1 VFTVVQLRL
10 SDAEYATRRAT
21 ILQRLGERG
30 ITAVVLFGGNN
41 VSYFSRFGFI
51 PTERPMAYLL
61 TANRSALLVPR
72 LEGEHAEE
80 FALVDAV
87 VTYPEYPGER
97 HPMEFMKDL
106 LADFGLTHAQIG
118 VDSDGYGAL
127 YGYRGP
133 SVSQLL
139 PDATITNVRDDIEYM
154 QMINSEEE
162 LNLIRESARWGNLAH
177 VYLQEYCKV
186 GVSETEISMRASD
199 EATLAMIRTLGTE
212 YRPVSFGRPGASAG
226 FRGQIG
232 KDSALPH
239 AMTSN
244 ARLKAGDVLVT
255 GAGAS
260 VWGYG
265 SELERTMIMGEPS
278 KEQEKYFTL
287 MLEAQTL
294 ACAAIKPGI
303 PCSDVDRQVR
313 AFFTEHNLWEY
324 WRHHTGHAKS
334 TLVHE
339 APFLDIG
346 DDRIMEVGMVFTVE
360 PGIYISGFAGFR
372 HSDTVAVTPDGIEW
386 LTYYPRDLESLT
398 IPV

>member
-1 VFTVVQLRL
+1 MARLRL
-10 SDAEYATRRAT
+10 SDEEYAQRRAT
-21 ILQRLGERG
+21 ILWRLGERG
-30 ITAVVLFGGNN
+30 IQGLVLFGGNN

-51 PTERPMAYLL
+51 PTERPMAYVL
-61 TANRSALLVPR
+61 TPQRSALLVPR
-72 LEGEHAEE
+72 LEVEHAEE

-87 VTYPEYPGER
+87 VSYPEYPGER
-97 HPMEFMKDL
+97 HPMAYLVDL
-106 LADFGLTHAQIG
+106 LRDAGLDGARLG

-133 SVSQLL
+133 TVSQLL
-139 PDATITNVRDDIEYM
+139 PDAVVENVRDDVEYM

-162 LNLIRESARWGNLAH
+162 LDLIRESARWGNLAH
-177 VYLQEYCKV
+177 SYLQEYSAV
-186 GVSETEISMRASD
+186 GRTETEIAMRASFD
-199 EATLAMIRTLGTE
+199 ATQAMIRTLGPG
-212 YRPVSFGRPGASAG
+212 YRPVSAGRPGASAG

-265 SELERTMIMGEPS
+265 SELERTMIVGEPS
-278 KEQEKYFTL
+278 KEQERLFGL

-294 ACAAIKPGI
+294 AIESIRPGI
-303 PCSDVDRQVR
+303 PCSEVDRRVR
-313 AFFTEHNLWEY
+313 DFFKEQGLDEY

-346 DDRIMEVGMVFTVE
+346 DHRLLETGMVFTVE
-360 PGIYISGFAGFR
+360 PGIYVQGYAGFR
-372 HSDTVAVTPDGIEW
+372 HSDTVAVTRDGVEY
-386 LTYYPRDLESLT
+386 LTYYPRDLASLI
-398 IPV
+398 IPA

>member
-1 VFTVVQLRL
+1 MVQVRL
-10 SDAEYATRRAT
+10 SDAEYANRRKT
-21 ILQRLGERG
+21 ILSRLGERG
-30 ITAVVLFGGNN
+30 ITGIVLFGANN

-51 PTERPMAYLL
+51 PTERPMAYVL

-80 FALVDAV
+80 FAQVDTV
-87 VTYPEYPGER
+87 ITYPEYPGER

-106 LADFGLTHAQIG
+106 LTDFGLTRAQIG
-118 VDSDGYGAL
+118 VDADGYGAL

-133 SVSQLL
+133 SVSGIL
-139 PDATITNVRDDIEYM
+139 PDATITNIRDDVEYM
-154 QMINSEEE
+154 QMVNSQEE
-162 LNLIRESARWGNLAH
+162 LALIRESARWGNLAH
-177 VYLQEYCKV
+177 TYLQEYCKV
-186 GVSETEISMRASD
+186 GVSETEISQRASAQ
-199 EATLAMIRTLGTE
+199 ATEAMIRTLGPD
-212 YRPVSFGRPGASAG
+212 YRPLSGRPGASAG

-244 ARLKAGDVLVT
+244 VRLKAGDVLVT

-278 KEQEKYFTL
+278 REQEKYFNL
-287 MLEAQTL
+287 MFEAQTL
-294 ACAAIKPGI
+294 ACNAIKPGL
-303 PCSDVDRQVR
+303 PCSAVDRQVR
-313 AFFTEHNLWEY
+313 DFFTEHNLWEY

-339 APFLDIG
+339 APVLDIG

-360 PGIYISGFAGFR
+360 PGIYLNGFAGFR

>member
-1 VFTVVQLRL
+1 MVQLRL
-10 SDAEYATRRAT
+10 SDAEYARRREA
-21 ILQRLGERG
+21 ILRRLGEQDIG
-30 ITAVVLFGGNN
+30 ALVLFGANN

-61 TANRSALLVPR
+61 TPTRSALLVPR
-72 LEGEHAEE
+72 LEVEHAEE
-80 FALVDAV
+80 FALVDQLAH
-87 VTYPEYPGER
+87 YPEYPGER
-97 HPMEFMKDL
+97 HPMEFLKDL
-106 LADFGLTHAQIG
+106 LREFGLASARIG

-139 PDATITNVRDDIEYM
+139 PAATVVNVRDDVEYL

-162 LNLIRESARWGNLAH
+162 LALIRESARWGNLAH
-177 VYLQEYCKV
+177 TYLQEYCRV
-186 GVSETEISMRASD
+186 GVSETEISMRASF
-199 EATLAMIRTLGTE
+199 EATQAMIRTLGPD
-212 YRPVSFGRPGASAG
+212 YRPLSSGRPGASAG

-265 SELERTMIMGEPS
+265 SELERTMIVGEPT
-278 KEQEKYFTL
+278 KEQERFFTL
-287 MLEAQTL
+287 MLQAQTL
-294 ACAAIKPGI
+294 AIEALKPGI
-303 PCSDVDRQVR
+303 PCSAVDRQVR
-313 AFFTEHNLWEY
+313 DFFKEHGLEEY

-334 TLVHE
+334 TLIHE

-346 DDRIMEVGMVFTVE
+346 DQRLLEVGMVFTIE
-360 PGIYISGFAGFR
+360 PGIYVNGFAGFR
-372 HSDTVAVTPDGIEW
+372 HSDTVAVTPDGVEY
-386 LTYYPRDLESLT
+386 LTYYPRDLASLT